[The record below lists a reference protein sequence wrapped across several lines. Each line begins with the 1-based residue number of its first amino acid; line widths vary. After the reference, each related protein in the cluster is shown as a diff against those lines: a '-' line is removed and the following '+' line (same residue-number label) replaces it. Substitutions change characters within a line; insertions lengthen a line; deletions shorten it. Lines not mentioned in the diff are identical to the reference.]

1 MDFDLYPNLER
12 LIFEV
17 FEQEERQ
24 SAELRLTPEEAA
36 QLVRRYGA
44 CCTPMDGAF
53 CPDGKRW
60 YRVWLPDCDIHERE
74 KESGQDADTDR
85 QSGQAGSSTKLG

>member
-1 MDFDLYPNLER
+1 MNFGSYSDLKR

-17 FEQEERQ
+17 FEREERQ
-24 SAELRLTPEEAA
+24 SAELRLTQEVAA
-36 QLVRRYGA
+36 QLVQQYSA

-60 YRVWLPDCDIHERE
+60 YRVWLPDRDIHERE
-74 KESGQDADTDR
+74 EESGQDADTDR
-85 QSGQAGSSTKLG
+85 QSGQAGFSTKLG